1 MRLAD
6 LQRVLPEPVAERV
19 LRSLLENLT
28 ILGYVQPGRLGEWR
42 AGPTLDEL
50 LDAHEI
56 YSNIGADPLAALVVD
71 AYTGRTLAQTER
83 IRLQG
88 DTLMLGGRLLEVVWR
103 DRYKIGVR
111 PLDQGIAEEELRFL
125 TAPFAVPLDV
135 AQAVATAMGL
145 QAGQMVLLHEER
157 GAWLFHFWG
166 DLYGEW
172 LTALLNHFFDLRGC
186 CAGDVAQ

>member
-1 MRLAD
+1 MLKQSPTGGVRLAD

-28 ILGYVQPGRLGEWR
+28 IWSYVQPGRLGEWR

-83 IRLQG
+83 IRL
-88 DTLMLGGRLLEVVWR
+88 R
-103 DRYKIGVR
+103 
-111 PLDQGIAEEELRFL
+111 GIR
-125 TAPFAVPLDV
+125 
-135 AQAVATAMGL
+135 
-145 QAGQMVLLHEER
+145 
-157 GAWLFHFWG
+157 
-166 DLYGEW
+166 
-172 LTALLNHFFDLRGC
+172 
-186 CAGDVAQ
+186 